1 MRCGRCS
8 SILTRMRIRRCC
20 EGMGELWFPPFRKV
34 RERIGQAPFFVLMLR
49 KFNPLSPFSML
60 FIKLE

>member
-1 MRCGRCS
+1 MRCGRCNF
-8 SILTRMRIRRCC
+8 ILTRMRIRRYC
-20 EGMGELWFPPFRKV
+20 EGMGELWPPTLSQRARKD
-34 RERIGQAPFFVLMLR
+34 GAPFFVLMLR